1 MAHRPHSRAT
11 TARVLCAILAAALTA
26 TLALQAA
33 MAGRDKPDDT
43 YPTTAP
49 ATGSVAEPNGDPA
62 IAPPPRRIGDIT
74 AILDEYELTDPE
86 HARRDE
92 VAADAAVPAGLDG
105 AERIDFLRL
114 RGLAAGRIGRVGQQ
128 LSDLAEAVRLALEGH
143 YPDKSRLLYD
153 LSHAEARSGN
163 WADAIV
169 HRSQAIGSIPKKHR
183 GRIIVWNNSLARLY
197 AASGDIARAD
207 QIFAKVEQLLE
218 EARQWRGWGRK
229 GAHWRATF
237 YYARGKVLDLRGQ
250 YEEAEEAYRAALDA
264 LAEFDQASSDEK
276 IVDPEFRIDNL
287 RALLG
292 RNLLYQN
299 RLVAAE
305 IEVRGG
311 LLRTLARG
319 GRYTADTAVLV
330 GRLARVVL
338 EQGRT
343 REAEL
348 LARAHV
354 EIYESMGARRDSY
367 SLARARDLLATTLI
381 ARGKWKKALAVYETI
396 AADMSGDR
404 AFFDR
409 TFGTNLDWA
418 LAELRAGEVESARD
432 RATRAAENLTGR
444 VGAKHYD
451 AAEAR
456 GVLAIAIAA
465 AGDHRKAATLFA
477 ESLPILLSRSRR
489 SSDENVTRATR
500 AVRRTEILEG
510 YIGLLAEVS
519 GTALEAELGID
530 AAAEA
535 FRMADTARGQ
545 SVQRALT
552 ANAARAAASDPDL
565 AALARR
571 EQDALTRIGALNGLL
586 VDLMAAPAD
595 QRDADAILDLRTRID
610 RLRSTRATLVEEIE
624 ARFPDYAQLVN
635 PKPASL
641 EEAQASLRLGEALIA
656 TYLGPDRSYLWA
668 IPAEGAPVFA
678 TTDDGRRAIA
688 DHVALLRASLE
699 PNASTIAEVPPFDLV
714 EGHELYSRLLAPVAS
729 GWKDAR
735 NLLVVADG
743 PLGFLP
749 FSVLVTEPYPEV
761 REMEPYFAGYREVP
775 WLARTHAITVLPS
788 VASLYALRRLPPGTA
803 ERKAFV
809 GFGDPYFSLEQA
821 SQAAEIAEGGDSLAV
836 RGAGSTTLVLRDLRR
851 PEDDD
856 VSVDLGRLP
865 RLFDTREELR
875 GVALALGADPATDL
889 FLGAAASETA
899 VKSMSLAD
907 YRVLAFATHGL
918 VPGDLDGLTE
928 PALAL
933 SAPEVAGGG
942 GDGLLTLSEVLAL
955 ELDADWVVL
964 SACNTGLGDG
974 AGAEAVS
981 GLGRAFF
988 YAGTRALLV
997 SNWPVHSRAA
1007 KELTTELFRRQA
1019 AEPGIGRAEAL
1030 RQAMMAMVDGPG
1042 YVEPGT
1048 GRTLFSYA
1056 HPLFWAPFSLVGDG
1070 GAAEAA
1076 P

>member
-1 MAHRPHSRAT
+1 M
-11 TARVLCAILAAALTA
+11 
-26 TLALQAA
+26 
-33 MAGRDKPDDT
+33 
-43 YPTTAP
+43 
-49 ATGSVAEPNGDPA
+49 
-62 IAPPPRRIGDIT
+62 
-74 AILDEYELTDPE
+74 
-86 HARRDE
+86 
-92 VAADAAVPAGLDG
+92 
-105 AERIDFLRL
+105 
-114 RGLAAGRIGRVGQQ
+114 
-128 LSDLAEAVRLALEGH
+128 
-143 YPDKSRLLYD
+143 
-153 LSHAEARSGN
+153 
-163 WADAIV
+163 
-169 HRSQAIGSIPKKHR
+169 
-183 GRIIVWNNSLARLY
+183 
-197 AASGDIARAD
+197 
-207 QIFAKVEQLLE
+207 
-218 EARQWRGWGRK
+218 
-229 GAHWRATF
+229 
-237 YYARGKVLDLRGQ
+237 DLRGQ
-250 YEEAEEAYRAALDA
+250 HEEAELSYRAALES
-264 LAEFDQASSDEK
+264 LAGFNQESSDDR
-276 IVDPEFRIDNL
+276 IVDADFRFDNL
-287 RALLG
+287 QAVLG

-305 IEVRGG
+305 LEVRDG
-311 LLRTLARG
+311 LLRTLARV
-319 GRYTADTAVLV
+319 GRYSPDTAVLV
-330 GRLARVVL
+330 GRLAEVVL
-338 EQGRT
+338 EQGRI

-367 SLARARDLLATTLI
+367 SLARARDRLATILI
-381 ARGKWKKALAVYETI
+381 AEDKWRKALAVYQTIET
-396 AADMSGDR
+396 DMSGDP

-418 LAELRAGEVESARD
+418 LAELRVGEFESARARAA
-432 RATRAAENLTGR
+432 RATEDMEGR
-444 VGAKHYD
+444 VGAKHYS

-456 GVLAIAIAA
+456 GVLAIALAA
-465 AGDHRKAATLFA
+465 SGDRRAAFQQFS

-500 AVRRTEILEG
+500 AMRRKEILEG
-510 YIGLLAEVS
+510 YIGLLADLS
-519 GTALEAELGID
+519 GTALEAKLGID

-535 FRMADTARGQ
+535 FRAADTARGQ

-552 ANAARAAASDPDL
+552 ANAARAAASDPAL

-586 VDLMAAPAD
+586 VDLMAASAD
-595 QRDADAILDLRTRID
+595 QRDPGATLDLRTRID
-610 RLRSTRATLVEEIE
+610 DLRSERATLVEEIE

-641 EEAQASLRLGEALIA
+641 PEAQASLRPGEALIA

-668 IPAEGAPVFA
+668 IPAQGAPVFA
-678 TTDDGRRAIA
+678 TISDGRRAIA
-688 DHVALLRASLE
+688 DRVALLRASLE
-699 PNASTIAEVPPFDLV
+699 PDATTIAEVPPFDLV
-714 EGHELYSRLLAPVAS
+714 EAHALYSRLLAPVAP

-735 NLLVVADG
+735 NLLVVAGG

-749 FSVLVTEPYPEV
+749 FSVLVTEPFPDL
-761 REMEPYFAGYREVP
+761 REMEPYFASYREVP
-775 WLARTHAITVLPS
+775 WLARTHAVTVLPS
-788 VASLYALRRLPPGTA
+788 VASLRALRRLPPGA
-803 ERKAFV
+803 AGRKAFV
-809 GFGDPYFSLEQA
+809 GFGDPYFSLVQA
-821 SQAAEIAEGGDSLAV
+821 SQAAEVAAGGADMGV
-836 RGAGSTTLVLRDLRR
+836 RGVGSPTLVLRDLRR

-856 VSVDLGRLP
+856 VSVDLSRLP

-875 GVALALGADPATDL
+875 GMALALGADPATDL
-889 FLGAAASETA
+889 FLGVDASEAT

-933 SAPEVAGGG
+933 SAPAVAGGG
-942 GDGLLTLSEVLAL
+942 GDGLLTLSEILAL
-955 ELDADWVVL
+955 ELNADWVVL
-964 SACNTGLGDG
+964 SACNTGSGDG

-1007 KELTTELFRRQA
+1007 MELTTEVFRRQA
-1019 AEPGIGRAEAL
+1019 ADPGIGRAEAL
-1030 RQAMMAMVDGPG
+1030 RQAMMALVDGPG

-1070 GAAEAA
+1070 GGGGVT